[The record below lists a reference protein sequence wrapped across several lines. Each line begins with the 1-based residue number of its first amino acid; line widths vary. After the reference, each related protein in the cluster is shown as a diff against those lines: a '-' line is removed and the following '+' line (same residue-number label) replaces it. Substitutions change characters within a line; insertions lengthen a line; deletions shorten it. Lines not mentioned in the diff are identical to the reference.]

1 MTVSPAV
8 AGYFQTKK
16 SRRQSPATNAA
27 TEFQKI
33 RFIGGTHLTIEQR
46 LNQQTRI
53 KETEATRHVESSPCL
68 TAELRRFH
76 EGTPT
81 HFLRRGARPLAPHA
95 PGAGNFRR
103 AADPAARLFFRHYR
117 SERGA
122 SRGPV
127 AGYAAGLPRVENQN

>member
-8 AGYFQTKK
+8 AGYFQAKK

-46 LNQQTRI
+46 LNQQPRI

-81 HFLRRGARPLAPHA
+81 YFLRRGARPLAPHA
-95 PGAGNFRR
+95 PGAGNLRR
-103 AADPAARLFFRHYR
+103 SADPVARLFFRHYR
-117 SERGA
+117 GGRGA
-122 SRGPV
+122 SCGP
-127 AGYAAGLPRVENQN
+127 ATGPPSGLPRVENQT